1 MCTVGNDEKHKA
13 KLIIVISEIKCLLLC
28 NWTLWLYWQ
37 MRFGLNDYATN
48 WGYQSISPWPSQH
61 LNFGPKEYFY
71 LEFWTTICC
80 QLCFIWVGMSII
92 FSSVVHYIVKQEN
105 YVTSCVP
112 MFVTLS
118 IHSVELKFQNY
129 DKYEVCQQ
137 NSKG

>member
-1 MCTVGNDEKHKA
+1 
-13 KLIIVISEIKCLLLC
+13 
-28 NWTLWLYWQ
+28 
-37 MRFGLNDYATN
+37 
-48 WGYQSISPWPSQH
+48 
-61 LNFGPKEYFY
+61 
-71 LEFWTTICC
+71 
-80 QLCFIWVGMSII
+80 MSII